1 MDSRQSPGSDPV
13 LPAGM
18 DTPPAG
24 QDTGIATAQLA
35 EATAKPEAKL
45 SRVKSSGA
53 AAPRSLKL
61 VLTLTPAPAAPAAG
75 SGVVPE
81 GAESGVPAEE
91 RTYHALVSIGSDGC
105 DPILRS
111 IGESVL
117 SAILDDI
124 PGLVTE
130 AGQQWT
136 SRPRF
141 PRASAPAKSAPAPRT
156 PERRQKPAGN
166 APSDAGAPAPILAV
180 RPAVEAVRVEAPP
193 DKVDAATAE
202 VTGTPAPSPAP
213 APATQPESHAATPSH
228 AGLDSRDTN
237 QGTAPVIT
245 PVPESPAPV
254 TTPAPTTTPATTQAA
269 TAGQLTLFG

>member
-1 MDSRQSPGSDPV
+1 MDSRQSPGLDPV
-13 LPAGM
+13 LPAGI

-24 QDTGIATAQLA
+24 HDTGIATAQPA
-35 EATAKPEAKL
+35 QATAKPEAKL
-45 SRVKSSGA
+45 SLVKSAGA

-61 VLTLTPAPAAPAAG
+61 VLTLTPAPAAD
-75 SGVVPE
+75 SGVVTE
-81 GAESGVPAEE
+81 GAESGGPAEE
-91 RTYHALVSIGSDGC
+91 GTYHALMSIGSDVC

-111 IGESVL
+111 VGESVL
-117 SAILDDI
+117 SAILEEV

-130 AGQQWT
+130 AEQQWT

-141 PRASAPAKSAPAPRT
+141 PRASAPAKPAPAPRT

-166 APSDAGAPAPILAV
+166 APSDAGAPAPVLAV
-180 RPAVEAVRVEAPP
+180 RPAVEAVRVESPP

-202 VTGTPAPSPAP
+202 ATRTPTP

-228 AGLDSRDTN
+228 ADLDSRDTN

-245 PVPESPAPV
+245 SVPESPAPE
-254 TTPAPTTTPATTQAA
+254 TTPTPTTTPATTQAA